1 MWLARLEIANMKLA
15 TRSSVIAGIQGIAKA
30 C

>member
-15 TRSSVIAGIQGIAKA
+15 TRSSVIAMGEMGYREL
-30 C
+30 